1 MHDVVFLQEVTWSG
15 WYSLRAGWWGYYMII
30 ILDGKGIGKGGVWY
44 IDFEEVIEKRGTRR
58 LGLGLGGGEGSSVY
72 RFWDNIE
79 KWST

>member
-1 MHDVVFLQEVTWSG
+1 
-15 WYSLRAGWWGYYMII
+15 MII

-44 IDFEEVIEKRGTRR
+44 IDFEEAIEKRATRR
-58 LGLGLGGGEGSSVY
+58 LGLGGGGGGEGSSVY

>member
-1 MHDVVFLQEVTWSG
+1 
-15 WYSLRAGWWGYYMII
+15 MII

-44 IDFEEVIEKRGTRR
+44 IDFEEAIEKRATRR
-58 LGLGLGGGEGSSVY
+58 LGLRGGEGSSVY

>member
-1 MHDVVFLQEVTWSG
+1 
-15 WYSLRAGWWGYYMII
+15 MII

-44 IDFEEVIEKRGTRR
+44 IDFEEAIEKRATRR
-58 LGLGLGGGEGSSVY
+58 LGLKWEGGGWGGEGSSVY